1 MHLSFLEVGK
11 KEGNTMICLGE
22 EPNTYMNDLRESFE
36 ELSYVYIFQIQMKT
50 QVSKLVGARGFES
63 MLFHYSIT
71 QDNVVD
77 TSKFTSAGEGWN
89 NLYVDIISRG

>member
-1 MHLSFLEVGK
+1 MLSYLSYPKIHISFLEVGQ

-22 EPNTYMNDLRESFE
+22 EPNTNMSDPRESFE
-36 ELSYVYIFQIQMKT
+36 ELSFVYNFQNQMKT
-50 QVSKLVGARGFES
+50 QVSKLIDARDLKS

-77 TSKFTSAGEGWN
+77 T
-89 NLYVDIISRG
+89 